1 MRVPWVAPVTFAA
14 VQTVLACW
22 WAAFHPGLFSRD
34 SVQYLSHTLA
44 GPWVSDHSVL
54 YDALLWLSFTA
65 TGDLGLVTLAQT
77 TGMAGA
83 LTYLA
88 QSLKALGAPRRT
100 TTAVAIALPFL
111 PTTGAFTVTFWKDVP
126 FTICAIAVAAA
137 CAGLAA
143 RRTLTPARLAG
154 LGTLLVLLGLF
165 RPNGFLVVAVTV
177 AVLLVV
183 VGTRRVPLAL
193 IGTAAAALPLLL
205 NNLIFPQLG
214 IVPPAKTYVFHTAFA
229 DLAVA
234 YRERP
239 ELFTERDRAVL
250 ASVAP
255 LTRWTAGGT
264 CSTVNPLI
272 WRRDF
277 SWARADAHTG
287 DLLGLWTRLLVAE
300 PALVLDTRLCRGAI
314 AWRVAAEA
322 DGPTY
327 RLSLRPDADTY
338 VGPHKV
344 PDFPERHLFSL
355 RPLSADLH
363 GVALTWLTATLAPR
377 FDWLLW
383 RGTLWSYLSYAAVA
397 LAALA
402 LRGRWVLAVAAIV
415 VGQQLAILVN
425 ISAQDFR
432 YLASPIFIGIML
444 VPLLA
449 GAALRPLRRRPAP
462 PDAVPRRGG
471 SGDGGLVAWQGG
483 QHQVGVGGGGVGRAE
498 HMEGAASHGD

>member
-1 MRVPWVAPVTFAA
+1 MRVPWVAVATFAA
-14 VQTVLACW
+14 IQTVLACW

-34 SVQYLSHTLA
+34 SVQYLSHTMA

-54 YDALLWLSFTA
+54 YDALLWLSFTT
-65 TGDLGLVTLAQT
+65 TGDLGAVTFAQT
-77 TGMAGA
+77 TAMACA

-100 TTAVAIALPFL
+100 TTVVALALPFL
-111 PTTGAFTVTFWKDVP
+111 PTTGTFTVTFWKDVP
-126 FTICAIAVAAA
+126 FTACAIAVAAA

-143 RRTLTPARLAG
+143 RRTLTPARLTG
-154 LGTLLVLLGLF
+154 LGTLLVLLSLF
-165 RPNGFLVVAVTV
+165 RPNGFLIVAVTV

-183 VGTRRVPLAL
+183 IKTQRVRLAFVGAV
-193 IGTAAAALPLLL
+193 AAALPLLL
-205 NNLIFPQLG
+205 NNLIFPQFG
-214 IVPPAKTYVFHTAFA
+214 IMPPTKTYVFHTAFA

-239 ELFTERDRAVL
+239 ELFTEQDRALL

-255 LTRWTAGGT
+255 LTRWTEGGT

-277 SWARADAHTG
+277 VWAQADAHTG
-287 DLLGLWTRLLVAE
+287 ELLGLWSRLLVAE

-322 DGPTY
+322 GTSTY
-327 RLSLRPDADTY
+327 RLSLSPTTDTY

-344 PDFPERHLFSL
+344 PDFPERHLLSL
-355 RPLSADLH
+355 RPLSPGLH
-363 GVALTWLTATLAPR
+363 LVALTWLTTTLEPR

-383 RGTLWSYLSYAAVA
+383 RGALWSYLSYAAVA

-402 LRGRWVLAVAAIV
+402 LRNRWVPAVAAIV
-415 VGQQLAILVN
+415 VGQQLAILAN

-432 YLASPIFIGIML
+432 YLASPIFIGVLL

-449 GAALRPLRRRPAP
+449 GACVRPLRRRP
-462 PDAVPRRGG
+462 VP
-471 SGDGGLVAWQGG
+471 
-483 QHQVGVGGGGVGRAE
+483 
-498 HMEGAASHGD
+498 